1 MYFNSEAYK
10 KAFPKAESKPAPAEP
25 EKTAEAYDEN
35 ATESI
40 EQVAEETTPAED
52 ATEGDDL
59 PGEDEGS
66 EEGEAD
72 GRDG

>member
-10 KAFPKAESKPAPAEP
+10 KAFPKTESKPVPAEP
-25 EKTAEAYDEN
+25 EKSAEAYDEN

-40 EQVAEETTPAED
+40 EEVEEVTTPGED
-52 ATEGDDL
+52 PADGDDL
-59 PGEDEGS
+59 PGEDEGG

>member
-10 KAFPKAESKPAPAEP
+10 KAFPREETKPVPAAP
-25 EKTAEAYDEN
+25 EKAAEAYDEN

-40 EQVAEETTPAED
+40 EEVAEATPLPED
-52 ATEGDDL
+52 GDDSEDL
-59 PGEDEGS
+59 PPEDEGS

-72 GRDG
+72 G

>member
-40 EQVAEETTPAED
+40 EQVEEVTTPAEE
-52 ATEGDDL
+52 ATDGDDL
-59 PGEDEGS
+59 PEEDEGS

>member
-10 KAFPKAESKPAPAEP
+10 KAFPKTESKPAPAEP
-25 EKTAEAYDEN
+25 EKSAEAYDEN

-40 EQVAEETTPAED
+40 EQVAEETTPGED
-52 ATEGDDL
+52 PADGDDL